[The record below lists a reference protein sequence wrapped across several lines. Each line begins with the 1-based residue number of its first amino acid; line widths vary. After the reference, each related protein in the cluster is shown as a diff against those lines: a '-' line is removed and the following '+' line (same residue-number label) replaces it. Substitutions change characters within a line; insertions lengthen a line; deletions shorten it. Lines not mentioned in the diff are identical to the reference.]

1 MMKNTLYLFVTLL
14 LLTLATANRCGKEY
28 GYCPDGQCCSKHGY
42 CGKSEPY
49 CGRGCQSDFGYC
61 NNRKTN
67 PVKKVVKTKTVIKY
81 ASKVKISPATEEVDF
96 SKKLISKIDYFVDDE
111 EIKSKVKTS
120 AADKIEEESEE
131 EEVVLDA
138 SETKVDEE
146 EDSGYEDEAGENE
159 SNKTNANEIS
169 EEENE
174 AAATGINEVETD
186 AEIGE
191 EEDNKTNANEI
202 SEEESEASAT
212 GISEVE
218 TEINDGNDGMSN
230 SNEITEDDSYKIIDD
245 EVNNEIN
252 DEIVT
257 ETETGS
263 DSEDETETPFDGE
276 VTEVTETETI
286 PDAEEVT
293 ITEYITE
300 TETLEITTDVYSVPT
315 ASTKMVPTS
324 VVTVTSTVIIPKIIT
339 TEEVSSSEVIVPTT
353 TKQPPMISTKQPPT
367 LTTKGLP
374 TITKQPPVLT
384 TKGLPTITK
393 QPPVLT
399 TKGLPTITKQPPV
412 LTTKGL
418 PTITK
423 QPPTVGTKGLP
434 TITKQP
440 PTLSTKGLPTIIT
453 IRATKTIP
461 IVSKQVP
468 TSTPVSTIEE
478 EDIETPVELTE
489 TSTVPVAT
497 ATTTTTTTQT
507 QAPSG
512 ECSTEIFGMAQSF
525 NAFFFEDFTGIS
537 SDVQGRL
544 AAKGAV
550 DISGGYQSGAYTYDP
565 VAHSKI
571 SNHNCDDDHMKGD
584 VQFAIVAGSVK
595 FHDNGEILNGGV
607 AYQDSVDIPS
617 TIKETIEGHNCSIE
631 QTSFIDF
638 EKEKQSLTAL
648 SQKVGNMNE
657 NAKVTKESGKLVV
670 DLVPGQKIFVITIE
684 NLSQIQEIVI
694 NENGVNIDEITIVF
708 NITSDNVTF
717 TGFDTSKLHQYDTRI
732 LWNAPNAK
740 KIEIKNFRIEG
751 SLLAPFADIEGNN
764 GNIQG
769 QMIANSFKGNLEIDW
784 VPFYGCL

>member
-1 MMKNTLYLFVTLL
+1 
-14 LLTLATANRCGKEY
+14 
-28 GYCPDGQCCSKHGY
+28 
-42 CGKSEPY
+42 
-49 CGRGCQSDFGYC
+49 
-61 NNRKTN
+61 
-67 PVKKVVKTKTVIKY
+67 
-81 ASKVKISPATEEVDF
+81 
-96 SKKLISKIDYFVDDE
+96 
-111 EIKSKVKTS
+111 
-120 AADKIEEESEE
+120 
-131 EEVVLDA
+131 
-138 SETKVDEE
+138 
-146 EDSGYEDEAGENE
+146 
-159 SNKTNANEIS
+159 
-169 EEENE
+169 
-174 AAATGINEVETD
+174 
-186 AEIGE
+186 
-191 EEDNKTNANEI
+191 
-202 SEEESEASAT
+202 
-212 GISEVE
+212 
-218 TEINDGNDGMSN
+218 
-230 SNEITEDDSYKIIDD
+230 
-245 EVNNEIN
+245 
-252 DEIVT
+252 
-257 ETETGS
+257 
-263 DSEDETETPFDGE
+263 
-276 VTEVTETETI
+276 
-286 PDAEEVT
+286 
-293 ITEYITE
+293 
-300 TETLEITTDVYSVPT
+300 
-315 ASTKMVPTS
+315 
-324 VVTVTSTVIIPKIIT
+324 
-339 TEEVSSSEVIVPTT
+339 
-353 TKQPPMISTKQPPT
+353 
-367 LTTKGLP
+367 
-374 TITKQPPVLT
+374 
-384 TKGLPTITK
+384 
-393 QPPVLT
+393 
-399 TKGLPTITKQPPV
+399 
-412 LTTKGL
+412 
-418 PTITK
+418 
-423 QPPTVGTKGLP
+423 
-434 TITKQP
+434 
-440 PTLSTKGLPTIIT
+440 
-453 IRATKTIP
+453 
-461 IVSKQVP
+461 
-468 TSTPVSTIEE
+468 
-478 EDIETPVELTE
+478 
-489 TSTVPVAT
+489 
-497 ATTTTTTTQT
+497 
-507 QAPSG
+507 
-512 ECSTEIFGMAQSF
+512 MAQSF

-657 NAKVTKESGKLVV
+657 NAKVTKESGRLVV

>member
-28 GYCPDGQCCSKHGY
+28 GNCPDGQCCSKHGY

-131 EEVVLDA
+131 EVVLDA

-146 EDSGYEDEAGENE
+146 EDSGYEEEAGESE

-374 TITKQPPVLT
+374 TITKQPP
-384 TKGLPTITK
+384 
-393 QPPVLT
+393 
-399 TKGLPTITKQPPV
+399 
-412 LTTKGL
+412 
-418 PTITK
+418 
-423 QPPTVGTKGLP
+423 TVGTKCLP
-434 TITKQP
+434 TTTKQP

-657 NAKVTKESGKLVV
+657 NAKVTKESGRLVV

>member
-28 GYCPDGQCCSKHGY
+28 GNCPDGQCCSKHGY

-120 AADKIEEESEE
+120 AADKIEEESE

-374 TITKQPPVLT
+374 TITKQPP
-384 TKGLPTITK
+384 
-393 QPPVLT
+393 
-399 TKGLPTITKQPPV
+399 
-412 LTTKGL
+412 
-418 PTITK
+418 
-423 QPPTVGTKGLP
+423 TVGTKCLP
-434 TITKQP
+434 TTTKQP

-657 NAKVTKESGKLVV
+657 NAKVTKESGRLVV